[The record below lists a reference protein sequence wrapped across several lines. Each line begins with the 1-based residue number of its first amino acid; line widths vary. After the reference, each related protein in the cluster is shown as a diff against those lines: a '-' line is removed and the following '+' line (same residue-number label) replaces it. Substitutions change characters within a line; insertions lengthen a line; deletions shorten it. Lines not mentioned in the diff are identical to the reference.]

1 MKTPERR
8 LGPGT
13 TILSSPRAWLA
24 GKLARNRDLK
34 DDIRDEKVGAKETA
48 CEASIRA
55 YASSVDI
62 CSTLNS
68 SSDGLTH
75 EEAAE
80 RLRLYGE
87 NNPLDIESI
96 TWK

>member
-34 DDIRDEKVGAKETA
+34 GTMSEV
-48 CEASIRA
+48 
-55 YASSVDI
+55 
-62 CSTLNS
+62 N
-68 SSDGLTH
+68 
-75 EEAAE
+75 
-80 RLRLYGE
+80 
-87 NNPLDIESI
+87 
-96 TWK
+96 